1 MNSPQPSFD
10 LKDKTLT
17 LTFPNSTN
25 DNRSKT
31 IIISKVETQGFIRN
45 PFNKSQKFS
54 VPGFTSNQ
62 ESLYNIT
69 INQKSGGTIL
79 TAEKIPL
86 KTVIEII
93 SDNIDDKDLCI
104 LLSNMNAVF
113 VSQNEPRHYTKFKGK
128 KDMICKRKDNKNK
141 FKKFKIGER
150 KFLVVLVNEMNLLG
164 IKTLYR
170 FYEYKLDGD
179 TSLYESLGVY
189 GKWKLLFEDSYV
201 DTRKTGDNLNK
212 FAERQKNQF
221 LQKIV
226 VNFHNYTGIDLNQ
239 QQKDKIY
246 NYLNELNDN
255 TTTDLNKQI
264 ILGKVNI
271 NSKKKYETRA
281 GVSNNK
287 NYELLN

>member
-1 MNSPQPSFD
+1 MNSPKPSFD

-17 LTFPNSTN
+17 LTFPNPTN

-45 PFNKSQKFS
+45 PFNRSQKFS

-62 ESLYNIT
+62 ESLYTIT

-93 SDNIDDKDLCI
+93 SDKIDDKDLCI
-104 LLSNMNAVF
+104 LLSNMNEVF

-150 KFLVVLVNEMNLLG
+150 KFLVVLVIEMTLYEQ
-164 IKTLYR
+164 KKLYR
-170 FYEYKLDGD
+170 FYEYESDGD
-179 TSLYESLGVY
+179 TSLYELLGVY
-189 GKWKLLFEDSYV
+189 GKWKLLFEGSYV
-201 DTRKTGDNLNK
+201 DTRKSGNIFNEST
-212 FAERQKNQF
+212 ERQKNQF
-221 LQKIV
+221 LQKIKEEFG
-226 VNFHNYTGIDLNQ
+226 NKTGINLNQ
-239 QQKDKIY
+239 QQIDKIY

-255 TTTDLNKQI
+255 TTTDLNKKI
-264 ILGKVNI
+264 ALGKVNI
-271 NSKKKYETRA
+271 NSKKYYETRA
-281 GVSNNK
+281 GVYNNQ

>member
-45 PFNKSQKFS
+45 PFNRSQKFS

-69 INQKSGGTIL
+69 ISQKSGGTIL

-170 FYEYKLDGD
+170 FYEYKSDGD

-271 NSKKKYETRA
+271 NSKYYETRA